1 MAITAFSLSNISIG
15 TKIAGAVTLVGLIG
29 LAASY
34 LVSRELSRADAVYS
48 QMLDT
53 APPAIYSSGRASRR
67 VNDMLAQTYKVIAYP
82 TGSKGEADGLAQLET
97 TY

>member
-1 MAITAFSLSNISIG
+1 MAITAFNLSNIGIG
-15 TKIAGAVTLVGLIG
+15 TKIAAAVTLVGLIG

-48 QMLDT
+48 QMLDA
-53 APPAIYSSGRASRR
+53 APPAIYSSVRASRR